1 MAKSKSKKQKELRKA
16 MSGAALTP
24 QEQARK
30 AAPRNEI
37 VRAMVEQR
45 LFQSTSHKDKRALS
59 KRGIVK
65 HKTRNCG
72 F

>member
-1 MAKSKSKKQKELRKA
+1 MAKSKSKKHKKLQKA
-16 MSGAALTP
+16 MSGKALTP
-24 QEQARK
+24 KEQARK

-45 LFQSTSHKDKRALS
+45 LFQSTSHQNKKALM
-59 KRGIVK
+59 KRGKEK
-65 HKTRNCG
+65 HKARNCG

>member
-1 MAKSKSKKQKELRKA
+1 MAKTKSKKQKTLRKA
-16 MSGAALTP
+16 MSGTALTP
-24 QEQARK
+24 REQAKK

-45 LFQSTSHKDKRALS
+45 LFQSASHKDKRALA
-59 KRGIVK
+59 KRGVVK